1 MSNTNQNNIGKLTY
15 LKLNKMK
22 KPLKELLARIEVKS
36 VKFHRGHDGM
46 QGLNCKLYVDGKFVA
61 DVYDDARGG
70 CFDYNQY
77 VRGKFHKFD
86 WMGTLE
92 AYDLR
97 YTIDIGDE
105 WDSKHNWDSI
115 VDIKVNEAQRLK
127 DAKKGVMVQGVG
139 STYSIVGFNYT
150 IPNCIKKWG
159 KDVIVKELQGIVDKK
174 VSEGKEIL
182 NTKYLSEIGVKV

>member
-1 MSNTNQNNIGKLTY
+1 
-15 LKLNKMK
+15 MK

-36 VKFHRGHDGM
+36 VKFHSGHDGM
-46 QGLNCKLYVDGKFVA
+46 EGLNCKLYIDGKFVA

-77 VRGKFHKFD
+77 IKGKFHKFD
-86 WMGTLE
+86 WMGTLD

-105 WDSKHNWDSI
+105 PWDSKHNWDSL
-115 VDIKVNEAQRLK
+115 VDIKVTEAQRLK
-127 DAKKGVMVQGVG
+127 DANKGVMVKTPNGV
-139 STYSIVGFNYT
+139 SIVGFKYT
-150 IPNCIKKWG
+150 IPNCFKKWG
-159 KDVIVKELQGIVDKK
+159 KATMLKEYQRIYDKK